1 MQKSKNRLW
10 FFLFTFPVIFVFL
23 TVVIVPFVLGI
34 YYSFFDWDGMSL
46 NAKVSVG
53 IQNYIR
59 VLSDKSFWVASGKTL
74 WFTLIAVLLINVL
87 GFTFANIVTSELRA
101 RNMARAMLFMP
112 YLIGGLILGYIWKF
126 IFEDGFVALG
136 NATGLTRVFFDW
148 VNSPDMALFALI
160 VVASWQMAG
169 YIMIIYITGL
179 QSIPDEFI
187 EAANVDGATNWQTM
201 FKIKVPLLMP
211 SFTVCLFMTLANC
224 FKMFDIN
231 LSLTKGGP
239 ANASELVAMNIYNE
253 IFSKSNFGYGQS
265 KAILFFFVIAAVTMV
280 QVYLTKRREVTL

>member
-1 MQKSKNRLW
+1 MQKSKKWLW
-10 FFLFTFPVIFVFL
+10 FSLFIFPVVFIFL
-23 TVVIVPFVLGI
+23 TVVVAPFFLGI

-46 NAKVSVG
+46 NAKIPVG
-53 IQNYIR
+53 FQNY
-59 VLSDKSFWVASGKTL
+59 VKVFSDSGFWAASGKTL
-74 WFTLIAVLLINVL
+74 LFTLIAVVLINVL
-87 GFTFANIVTSELRA
+87 GFTFANIVTSKLRA
-101 RNMARAMLFMP
+101 RNLARAMLFMP

-136 NATGLTRVFFDW
+136 KATGLTSVFFDW
-148 VNSPDMALFALI
+148 VNSPQMALYALI
-160 VVASWQMAG
+160 IVAAWQMAG

-187 EAANVDGATNWQTM
+187 EAAGVDGATGWQTM

-224 FKMFDIN
+224 FKMYDIN

-253 IFSKSNFGYGQS
+253 IFSKSNFGYGQA
-265 KAILFFFVIAAVTMV
+265 KAILFFFVIAIVTML
-280 QVYLTKRREVTL
+280 QVYITKKREVTL